1 MKSALKFCSITQQ
14 LLVLVSG
21 ILLAY
26 VLSADSRNPYQYA
39 LNEILAIGEDG
50 ARDLSNFI
58 ASTWLLERRSEHE
71 ILPIY
76 RASNETLRRF
86 AYVLKGAMDELGAG
100 IDYEDVFKNT
110 IFTDS
115 KNQVRLKGW
124 ERPDLFLSLPSVDK
138 PTVRR
143 MLHYLERES
152 LEGTLLVLPGYPEY
166 IIPQIRRVLRQNKI
180 SLTEMT
186 LVEIEL
192 LPTSEFGKG
201 IIRPLR
207 EDPSWQW
214 ANGHFRLSFE
224 KDTDQRE
231 PLLEL
236 DVVLPLS
243 LRSFRI
249 ERDEWI
255 KLQRAWYRSN
265 GFGPERYVSGNAPF
279 GALRVFES
287 QIGNMKLSEATKWLR
302 EKASGKLE
310 SVNLLGIS
318 LEGNLVST
326 IGPIIL
332 IALMVGLI
340 SAVCH
345 VLSLAN
351 QVRLSHEDEYW
362 GVVSPSRIAR
372 GTSLVAISIV
382 PGSTCVAMAVYS
394 GHNFTI
400 LTLNTIGAL
409 VAVAV
414 FLCAKKLVENP
425 SVAK

>member
-21 ILLAY
+21 ILLVY

-50 ARDLSNFI
+50 ARDLSKFI

-100 IDYEDVFKNT
+100 IDYEGVFENT

-115 KNQVRLKGW
+115 KDQVRLKGW
-124 ERPDLFLSLPSVDK
+124 ERPDLFLSLPPVDK

-166 IIPQIRRVLRQNKI
+166 IIPQIRRALRQKKI
-180 SLTEMT
+180 SLTGMM

-192 LPTSEFGKG
+192 LSSEFGKG
-201 IIRPLR
+201 IIRPLT
-207 EDPSWQW
+207 EDPSWEW

-231 PLLEL
+231 PLIEL

-243 LRSFRI
+243 LSSFRI
-249 ERDEWI
+249 ERDAWI

-265 GFGPERYVSGNAPF
+265 EFDPELYVSGNAPF
-279 GALRVFES
+279 GDLRVFES
-287 QIGNMKLSEATKWLR
+287 QIGNMKLSEATEWLR

-310 SVNLLGIS
+310 SVNLLGMS

-326 IGPIIL
+326 VGPIIL

-345 VLSLAN
+345 VLSIAN
-351 QVRLSHEDEYW
+351 LVRLSHEDEYW

-382 PGSTCVAMAVYS
+382 PGSTCVAMAVYFE
-394 GHNFTI
+394 HNFTI

-414 FLCAKKLVENP
+414 FLCARKLVENL